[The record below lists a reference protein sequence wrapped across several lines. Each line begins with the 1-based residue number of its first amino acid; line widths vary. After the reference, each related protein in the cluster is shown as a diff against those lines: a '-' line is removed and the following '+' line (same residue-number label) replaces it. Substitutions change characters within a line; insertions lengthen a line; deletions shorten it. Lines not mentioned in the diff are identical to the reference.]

1 MGNKRIILFFKR
13 FRPKAPS
20 AASLSLGRLVECQR
34 SGFDFL
40 LTPYYEEIVFK
51 GEEGMVFYQ

>member
-20 AASLSLGRLVECQR
+20 AASLSPGRLVECQKW
-34 SGFDFL
+34 GFDFL
-40 LTPYYEEIVFK
+40 LTPYYEIVFK